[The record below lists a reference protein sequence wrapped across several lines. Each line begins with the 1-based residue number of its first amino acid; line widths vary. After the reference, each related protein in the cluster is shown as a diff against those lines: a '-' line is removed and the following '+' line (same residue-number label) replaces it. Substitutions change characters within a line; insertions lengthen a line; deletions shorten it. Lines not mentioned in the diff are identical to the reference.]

1 MATSKTLIKTP
12 VKTVETTE
20 PKATEIEVANN
31 NVNISDILA
40 QQEKMSK
47 LIEEQSK
54 LIELLQSKTVQPQHN
69 IISLEGV
76 DKVTVVH
83 LKDYPTAIKLS
94 SNKMILLQKLKQTQE
109 ITRSEALELV
119 NSYPKA
125 FEKGWITLTGEI
137 GQQILEANGVAIDSE
152 TINSIFNYQSAIE
165 LSKEA
170 LAEYYDTLMPAQKD
184 MFVSWWYN
192 EAASDKEEFLDL
204 EVVNS
209 LNKISNGRFSKLI
222 KEKIT
227 NVM

>member
-1 MATSKTLIKTP
+1 MATGKTLTKTT
-12 VKTVETTE
+12 VKNIEDNTVEDNEIITTAE
-20 PKATEIEVANN
+20 PSI
-31 NVNISDILA
+31 DIA
-40 QQEKMSK
+40 KMME
-47 LIEEQSK
+47 LIEMQSK
-54 LIELLQSKTVQPQHN
+54 MIAELQAKQTATPTN
-69 IISLEGV
+69 IISLEGI

-119 NSYPKA
+119 NSFPKA

-137 GQQILEANGVAIDSE
+137 GQQILEANSIVLDSD
-152 TINSIFNYQSAIE
+152 TINSIFNYQDSINY
-165 LSKEA
+165 SKDQM
-170 LAEYYDTLMPAQKD
+170 AEYYDNLLPAQKD

-192 EAASDKEEFLDL
+192 EASADKEEFLNL
-204 EVVNS
+204 EIVNN
-209 LNKISNGRFSKLI
+209 LNKVSNGRFSKLI